1 MAKTIKFNLICD
13 NKPVRT
19 IEDLQENFSIEDVL
33 KYYNNGLLKKWLAVR
48 GYIAELEKV
57 EAMEETDALKIIKEL
72 ILIFNVEADPEKVEQ
87 GVYMLNF
94 RKEEEELLSIYN
106 ERKEN
111 RDTIIADYRTG
122 YDQLK
127 ANIIE
132 HPNDIAEIKA
142 CIWEMTTNYEWAFE
156 MDHRKLFY
164 ELLDV
169 SPLAI
174 MCLLMNPY
182 SRKYYLPIEIDTAE
196 NESLQDDTG
205 TVEQTSQKEAE
216 REDTAPG
223 VLKMTTGNAFLLM
236 GEVFK
241 NNAALVGES
250 RWDIDD
256 DIDKRNMY
264 KKICDMCKTSV
275 LKKEL
280 GSYVK
285 TFHGIT
291 DGYWKDLEPKGRY
304 YMILSMEAGDFV
316 RSAGLTGGDLS
327 QTDVKNNF
335 LIVDG
340 IDYKS
345 NSESHE
351 LLYMEV

>member
-33 KYYNNGLLKKWLAVR
+33 KYYNNGLLKRWLAVR
-48 GYIAELEKV
+48 GYKAELEKV

-72 ILIFNVEADPEKVEQ
+72 ILIFNIEADPEKVEQ

-142 CIWEMTTNYEWAFE
+142 SIWEMTTNYEWAFE

-164 ELLDV
+164 ELLDA

-196 NESLQDDTG
+196 
-205 TVEQTSQKEAE
+205 
-216 REDTAPG
+216 
-223 VLKMTTGNAFLLM
+223 
-236 GEVFK
+236 
-241 NNAALVGES
+241 S
-250 RWDIDD
+250 RWDIDE

-264 KKICDMCKTSV
+264 KKICDMCKASV

>member
-33 KYYNNGLLKKWLAVR
+33 KYYNNGLLKRWLAVR
-48 GYIAELEKV
+48 GYKAELEKV

-72 ILIFNVEADPEKVEQ
+72 ILIFNIEADPEKVEQ

-142 CIWEMTTNYEWAFE
+142 SIWEMTTNYEWAFE

-196 NESLQDDTG
+196 SESLQDDAG
-205 TVEQTSQKEAE
+205 TVEQTSVAKRATEFSA
-216 REDTAPG
+216 
-223 VLKMTTGNAFLLM
+223 
-236 GEVFK
+236 
-241 NNAALVGES
+241 ES

-264 KKICDMCKTSV
+264 KKICDMCKASV